1 MLKAMYV
8 PKFSHHNCYCI
19 MFQKI
24 NLSRYSHNISR
35 EYFKFFEK
43 LREIPKIGPKI
54 MHNAPIRGIRAVKFF
69 LALLTVTVIQKTCVQ
84 NFIKRYGEELSKKG
98 KNTPKWIMK
107 YLKIAPGR
115 GRDVVKRFVQGG
127 NSLSKTRNIYKRLKQ
142 LNGSLEIE
150 EHQISKNTQKLGKND
165 SKQLTRGEQRVGKQF
180 YAFGPPT

>member
-8 PKFSHHNCYCI
+8 PKFSHYNCYCI
-19 MFQKI
+19 MFQKR

-84 NFIKRYGEELSKKG
+84 NFIKKYEEELSKKER
-98 KNTPKWIMK
+98 IH
-107 YLKIAPGR
+107 
-115 GRDVVKRFVQGG
+115 Q
-127 NSLSKTRNIYKRLKQ
+127 
-142 LNGSLEIE
+142 NGSWNT
-150 EHQISKNTQKLGKND
+150 SKL
-165 SKQLTRGEQRVGKQF
+165 LLAEGEMLWKGLFREVTLWVKPGTSIKDWSN
-180 YAFGPPT
+180 